1 MIYKPCKC
9 QMLADTVSGSDSQ
22 QEGQQRVCPGHER
35 AVHIQKAIEKLNI
48 SEQGV
53 LLFIIEIG
61 QFGSI
66 YLGNRF
72 EF

>member
-9 QMLADTVSGSDSQ
+9 QMLADTVSGSADDGRCDRSSADT
-22 QEGQQRVCPGHER
+22 QEQRQQRVCPGHER

-53 LLFIIEIG
+53 
-61 QFGSI
+61 
-66 YLGNRF
+66 
-72 EF
+72 

>member
-9 QMLADTVSGSDSQ
+9 QMLADTVSGSADDWRCDSSSSADN
-22 QEGQQRVCPGHER
+22 QERRQQRVCPGHER

-53 LLFIIEIG
+53 
-61 QFGSI
+61 
-66 YLGNRF
+66 
-72 EF
+72 